1 MANVYG
7 HRKCKS
13 VVEVPPKAAYDVHA
27 HGNINRDGKI
37 TGATGQAL
45 VHTDDEGKVVASNT
59 LNADLTVNGA
69 IVATKVIG
77 AVYA

>member
-27 HGNINRDGKI
+27 HGNISRDGKI

-45 VHTDDEGKVVASNT
+45 VHTDDTGKVVASNT
-59 LNADLTVNGA
+59 LNADLTINGA

>member
-1 MANVYG
+1 MPNVYG

-13 VVEVPPKAAYDVHA
+13 AVEVPQKAAYDVHA
-27 HGNINRDGKI
+27 HGNITRDGKI
-37 TGATGQAL
+37 TGANGQAL
-45 VHTDDEGKVVASNT
+45 VRTDDDGKVVASNEI
-59 LNADLTVNGA
+59 NADLTINGA

>member
-13 VVEVPPKAAYDVHA
+13 VVEVPQKAAYDVHA
-27 HGNINRDGKI
+27 HGNITRDGKI

-45 VHTDDEGKVVASNT
+45 VHTDDEGKVVATNA
-59 LNADLTVNGA
+59 LNADLTINGA

>member
-13 VVEVPPKAAYDVHA
+13 VVEVPPKASYDVHA
-27 HGNINRDGKI
+27 HGNIDRNGKI

-45 VHTDDEGKVVASNT
+45 VHTDDTGQVVASNV
-59 LNADLTVNGA
+59 LNADLTINGA

>member
-27 HGNINRDGKI
+27 HGNITRDGKVV
-37 TGATGQAL
+37 GATGQAL
-45 VHTDDEGKVVASNT
+45 VHTDDEGKVVATNE
-59 LNADLTVNGA
+59 LNADLTINGA

>member
-27 HGNINRDGKI
+27 HGNITRDGKVA
-37 TGATGQAL
+37 GATGQAL
-45 VHTDDEGKVVASNT
+45 VHTDDEGKVVATNE
-59 LNADLTVNGA
+59 LNADLTINGA